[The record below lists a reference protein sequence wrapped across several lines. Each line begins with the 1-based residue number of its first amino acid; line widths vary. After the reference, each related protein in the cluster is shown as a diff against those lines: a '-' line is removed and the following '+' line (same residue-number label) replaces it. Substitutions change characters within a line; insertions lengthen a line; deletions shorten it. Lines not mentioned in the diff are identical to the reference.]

1 MITPKTLSNEDYD
14 SICLTLREIA
24 IVPAET
30 TFPSKELAELYWQF
44 PWYRVL
50 FAWKGSLCRNGL
62 SILAMHDLTGQ
73 EIDQIKCEMDIMLDD
88 AAKRWENYIPP
99 LRLYYCD
106 TTKQMVYEPAFA
118 YPQPLPGES
127 YQAYLKRPGSW
138 FAQLPGPLP
147 ARPNGIPLGRINLD
161 EVGLEREEGDIKAAK
176 LWLEVASKEKPKAM
190 LSDWRSPLT
199 LDEKRKLRRLV

>member
-1 MITPKTLSNEDYD
+1 MITPKTLSDEEHNT
-14 SICLTLREIA
+14 ICQTLREIST
-24 IVPAET
+24 VTEET

-44 PWYRVL
+44 PWYRML
-50 FAWKGSLCRNGL
+50 FAWKGSLFRNGL

-88 AAKRWENYIPP
+88 AAARWENYNIPI
-99 LRLYYCD
+99 RLYYCD
-106 TTKQMVYEPAFA
+106 TTKQMVYEPIFV
-118 YPQPLPGES
+118 YPQPVPGES
-127 YQAYLKRPGSW
+127 YAVYLKRPGSW
-138 FAQLPGPLP
+138 FAQLLGPLP
-147 ARPNGIPLGRINLD
+147 PRLNGIPLGRINLD

-199 LDEKRKLRRLV
+199 VDEKRKLRRLV